1 MLIPCSCS
9 LSLSLSLTHTHTH
22 THTQLHTRTF
32 LSILSCT
39 HTHTLTHAHTFS
51 LSLSF
56 HHLCHH
62 HHFLLFQIMGF
73 LVSAPFSDFDGS
85 AAFSS
90 ISAFQRS
97 CRLSSKLNP
106 LKANAFRLSSVR
118 GAANQSLTSSHHFRL
133 LSMNFSFSR
142 FYQKERKSLNKSWL
156 LIENKHFLK
165 LTLSHSC
172 FVRNGNFS

>member
-1 MLIPCSCS
+1 MFVFLFVFFKKISPCALFSHLHFS
-9 LSLSLSLTHTHTH
+9 LSYHA
-22 THTQLHTRTF
+22 
-32 LSILSCT
+32 
-39 HTHTLTHAHTFS
+39 HTLTHANTFS
-51 LSLSF
+51 LSLSLF
-56 HHLCHH
+56 SSPLPPSSFSSFPNNGIPCLCAFLRLRRFCRFLLHLC
-62 HHFLLFQIMGF
+62 
-73 LVSAPFSDFDGS
+73 SPTS
-85 AAFSS
+85 
-90 ISAFQRS
+90 RS

-142 FYQKERKSLNKSWL
+142 FYQKERKSLNKKSWL
-156 LIENKHFLK
+156 LVENKTFFK